1 MDYRIGLVGI
11 VVEDPAV
18 SAEEVNA
25 VLSSFGDM
33 IIGRMGLPYRQ
44 RGISVISVMV
54 DGTNDRIGALCGKLG
69 RIPGVNV
76 KSVLTSKSYEVE
88 V

>member
-1 MDYRIGLVGI
+1 MDHRIGLVGI
-11 VVEDPAV
+11 VVENPAV

-44 RGISVISVMV
+44 RGVSVISVMV

-69 RIPGVNV
+69 RIQGVNV